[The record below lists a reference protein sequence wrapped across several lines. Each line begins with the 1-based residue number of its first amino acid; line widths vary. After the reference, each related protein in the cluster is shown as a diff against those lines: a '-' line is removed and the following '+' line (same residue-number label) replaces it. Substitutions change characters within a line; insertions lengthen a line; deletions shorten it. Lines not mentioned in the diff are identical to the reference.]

1 LSENHP
7 QGDGIEGAENSSRG
21 ILIQGFGF
29 ISLVIVIM
37 AVVWFFMIT
46 ETQKQIDE
54 IIKDQEEAAAVSTMR
69 DSVYQRALILHR
81 MALMEDE
88 FDRDDEYIRFKE
100 KAGDFI
106 KARDFFLGRS
116 QVNHDSHPE
125 KLAIWEGI
133 KSSITKGGNWQTA
146 TSELLVNGEDDKA
159 NETLLHVALPAQN
172 RTIGKLNELSIKQRE
187 ITNATLEK
195 ISEDTQSSLT
205 IMSGLAISA
214 VLWAFG
220 IAAFTIRK
228 TSRVEASLNE
238 ARENAQNADKHKSQF
253 LANMSHEIRTP
264 LTAIIGFSETLIDGN
279 EKSNDWKLYLRSI
292 IRNGKHLHELINDI
306 LDISKIEANQL
317 SMEHIDVSPGLLLF
331 EIDSLLRERAISK
344 GLHFEVII
352 EYPIPETITSD
363 PTRLKQILI
372 NLCSNAIKFTAD
384 GRVTLRSHYN
394 KETNQFGYTIED
406 SGIGMS
412 SEQISELFKPFKQ
425 ADSSTTRE
433 FGGTGLGLYI
443 SKQLAENLGGSLT
456 VDSLQGVGSRFSVL
470 VDAGTISDEAWINSK
485 EEALNRSSSS
495 RNKADTPSLNGNIL
509 LAEDNPDNQ
518 RLISMH
524 INKTGAKVTVVGNG
538 KLAVEKGLS
547 ESFDL
552 IIMDMQMPIM
562 GGIDAIKALRASG
575 CETPIATLTAN
586 AMKEDIQESKQAGA
600 REFLTKPIDRKA
612 FYAMLQ
618 NYLDAAKP
626 AETEP
631 TKKQTSSDLDGIED
645 LIELYIESLPEAC
658 GRIERLL
665 HAKDWDGLR
674 FEIHQLKGTG
684 GAFGFPE
691 ITEQCKEI
699 ESKMKNKEYDEA
711 TQLISGF
718 HLTCGSIVAANSNTE
733 AA

>member
-1 LSENHP
+1 MSESRS
-7 QGDGIEGAENSSRG
+7 QKDGSKGAEERSRG
-21 ILIQGFGF
+21 VLIQGFGF

-37 AVVWFFMIT
+37 AAVWYSMIS

-81 MALMEDE
+81 MALMKDE

-133 KSSITKGGNWQTA
+133 KSSITNGGNWQTA
-146 TSELLVNGEDDKA
+146 TSELLVNGEDEKA

-172 RTIGKLNELSIKQRE
+172 KTIGKLNELSIKQRE

-195 ISEDTQSSLT
+195 ISKETQSSLT
-205 IMSGLAISA
+205 IMSGLAIWA

-228 TSRVEASLNE
+228 TSRVETSLNE

-264 LTAIIGFSETLIDGN
+264 LTAIIGFSETLIDDKV
-279 EKSNDWKLYLRSI
+279 KSDDWKTYLRSI
-292 IRNGKHLHELINDI
+292 IRNGRHLHELINDI
-306 LDISKIEANQL
+306 LDMSKIEANQL
-317 SMEHIDVSPGLLLF
+317 SMENIDVSPSLLLF
-331 EIDSLLRERAISK
+331 EIDSLMNERAKTK
-344 GLHFEVII
+344 GLHFEVVLD
-352 EYPIPETITSD
+352 YPVPETITSD
-363 PTRLKQILI
+363 PTRIKQILI

-384 GRVTLRSHYN
+384 GRVTLRAHYN
-394 KETNQFGYTIED
+394 KGTNQFGFNIED

-412 SEQISELFKPFKQ
+412 PEQISELFKPFKQ

-443 SKQLAENLGGSLT
+443 SKQLAENLGGSLS
-456 VDSLQGVGSRFSVL
+456 VESLQGVGSRFSVL
-470 VDAGTISDEAWINSK
+470 IDAGNISNEPWINSK
-485 EEALNRSSSS
+485 EDALERNSSS
-495 RNKADTPSLNGNIL
+495 RNKDNIPSLSGKVL

-524 INKTGAKVTVVGNG
+524 INKTGAEVTVVGNG
-538 KLAVEKGLS
+538 KLAVEKGS
-547 ESFDL
+547 SGSFDL
-552 IIMDMQMPIM
+552 IIMDMQMPVM

-586 AMKEDIQESKQAGA
+586 AMKEDVQESKQAGA
-600 REFLTKPIDRKA
+600 AEFLTKPIDRKA

-618 NYLDAAKP
+618 KYLNAAKA
-626 AETEP
+626 AETKP
-631 TKKQTSSDLDGIED
+631 TKKQTSSGLDGIED
-645 LIELYIESLPEAC
+645 LIELYIESLPEAS

-665 HAKDWDGLR
+665 NAKDWDDLG

-691 ITEQCKEI
+691 ITDQCIEI
-699 ESKMKNKEYDEA
+699 EKNMVNKDYDEA
-711 TQLISGF
+711 SQLIAGLR
-718 HLTCGSIVAANSNTE
+718 LTCDSIVAANISTE